1 MRRLISPLV
10 FILSIFAIL
19 VIGGCSQ
26 KRAYSTTY
34 HSQFFGLFKPK
45 AKRAPTPQAAHATR
59 SGGRRDPFSR
69 HARPHRYKLD
79 GDGYHTIVRH
89 KRHQPS
95 MGAPAR
101 HGSKTNSF
109 FQRKSRH
116 RRGPASEDR
125 KIFGKYKRRGHK
137 KH

>member
-1 MRRLISPLV
+1 MRRLRSPIV
-10 FILSIFAIL
+10 FILSLFAIL
-19 VIGGCSQ
+19 VFGGCSQ
-26 KRAYSTTY
+26 KRAFSTTY

-45 AKRAPTPQAAHATR
+45 AKKAPTPQAAHATR
-59 SGGRRDPFSR
+59 SRGSRDPFSN
-69 HARPHRYKLD
+69 HARRRKFKLD

-101 HGSKTNSF
+101 HGSKSNLF
-109 FQRKSRH
+109 LRRKSKH
-116 RRGPASEDR
+116 RRGTSSEDR
-125 KIFGKYKRRGHK
+125 KIFGKYQRRGHR